1 MCVFC
6 EAISQHLYFVQN
18 SSAVA
23 FPDAYPLSPGHALIV
38 PRRHEVD
45 FFALSSDEQA
55 AVWDLTQ
62 QVRDYIESD
71 YAPAGYNIGLNAGVA
86 AGQTIDH
93 THVHVIPRYK
103 GDVEDPRGGIRWV
116 IPARVPYWDEE

>member
-38 PRRHEVD
+38 PRRHETD
-45 FFALSSDEQA
+45 FFALTDEEQT
-55 AVWDLTQ
+55 AVWDLIR
-62 QVRDYIESD
+62 QVRDSVEREYS
-71 YAPAGYNIGLNAGVA
+71 PAGYNVGLNAGPV

-93 THVHVIPRYK
+93 SHVHFIPRYK

-116 IPARVPYWDEE
+116 IPDRAPYWD

>member
-38 PRRHEVD
+38 PRRHETD
-45 FFALSSDEQA
+45 FFALTDEEQT
-55 AVWDLTQ
+55 AVWDLIR
-62 QVRDYIESD
+62 QVRDSVEREYS
-71 YAPAGYNIGLNAGVA
+71 PAGYNVGLNAGSA

-93 THVHVIPRYK
+93 THVHFIPRYK

-116 IPARVPYWDEE
+116 IPARAPYWDEA

>member
-38 PRRHEVD
+38 PRRHETD
-45 FFALSSDEQA
+45 FFALTDEEQT
-55 AVWDLTQ
+55 AVWDLMR
-62 QVRDYIESD
+62 QVRDSGEREYS
-71 YAPAGYNIGLNAGVA
+71 PAGYNVGLNAGPA

-93 THVHVIPRYK
+93 THVHFIPRYK
-103 GDVEDPRGGIRWV
+103 GDVEDARGGIRWV
-116 IPARVPYWDEE
+116 IPARAPYWDEE